1 MAVTLRNLRRI
12 TLVALA
18 IFLTACNGSATPAP
32 VAMPAA
38 AQAAGASIIEG
49 RLVPRQYAA
58 LGFSSAAGGVVD
70 AVLVEQGQ
78 HVEAGDALMRLRGP
92 EFDAALA
99 QAQAGLAVAE
109 ARLVQAKA
117 PATPE
122 QIAAAEARLRSAQAL
137 AAQAA
142 AQRDAVVAGA
152 RKDDLTIAEEQV
164 VQAEA
169 QLHYAEAIHDATIGK
184 PFGGPAEWQAR
195 LQRDAAAA
203 ALEIARAQLNLV
215 KLGATNNERR
225 AAGSGAEAAEAQVA
239 LAQADLDQLNAGARA
254 EDLAVLEAG
263 VDQARAAVEQAQAA
277 VDNLTLRAPFA
288 GTVAEVA
295 FDPGERVNAG
305 QVAVT
310 LADDT
315 GWLVETKDLTELDVV
330 KVKEGQ
336 RVIFTLDALPG
347 VTLSGTVTSIARVY
361 VEKQGDVTYLV
372 KIAVDEKSPEMRW
385 GMTAAVTLGP

>member
-1 MAVTLRNLRRI
+1 MTVTYRNLWRI

-18 IFLTACNGSATPAP
+18 ILVTACSGSATPTP
-32 VAMPAA
+32 GAA
-38 AQAAGASIIEG
+38 APPAQATGASIVEG

-58 LGFSSAAGGVVD
+58 LGFNSAAGGVVD

-78 HVEAGDALMRLRGP
+78 HVEAGEALVRLRGP
-92 EFDAALA
+92 EFEAALA
-99 QAQAGLAVAE
+99 QARAGLAAAE

-137 AAQAA
+137 AAQAS
-142 AQRDAVVAGA
+142 AQRDAVTAGA
-152 RKDDLTIAEEQV
+152 RRDELTVAQQQV
-164 VQAEA
+164 IQAEA
-169 QLHYAEAIHDATIGK
+169 QLRYAEAIHDATIGK

-215 KLGATNNERR
+215 KLGATSNERR
-225 AAGSGAEAAEAQVA
+225 AAGSGADAAEAQVA
-239 LAQADLDQLNAGARA
+239 LAQADLDQLNAGART

-263 VDQARAAVEQAQAA
+263 VEQARAAVEQAQAA

-295 FDPGERVNAG
+295 FDPGERASAG

-330 KVKEGQ
+330 RVKEGQ
-336 RVIFTLDALPG
+336 KVTFTLDALPG
-347 VTLSGTVTSIARVY
+347 VTLSGTVTSIARLY